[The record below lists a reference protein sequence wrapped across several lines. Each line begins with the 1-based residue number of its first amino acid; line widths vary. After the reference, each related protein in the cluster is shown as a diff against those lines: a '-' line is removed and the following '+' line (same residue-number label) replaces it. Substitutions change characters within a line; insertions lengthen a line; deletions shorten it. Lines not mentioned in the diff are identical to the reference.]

1 MLFYA
6 MILVLILNG
15 LIWTSGLK
23 FIHLYFLFILSFGL
37 FYYLFFR
44 LRALVK
50 YKQFIQKLELYTQK
64 NRWINI
70 ISGVI
75 LLFIFMHFIELS
87 GSPLIKAFK
96 SLDYY
101 GIVDLR
107 KSITRDHAFYW
118 NYGLNF
124 SLKAIIPF
132 LILYFHIKGPR
143 WFFYFFVALS
153 SFYALSLLQK
163 SFIVTIFLPLIVYT
177 VYEQKWKI
185 LLISMFIIISG
196 IVNIY
201 FATNPVLRGGKP
213 AKSIVVAEKK
223 GERSKYRIVVIGKAI
238 TKRLAII
245 PGEMVSEWFENIP
258 SKKPFLFGQGYRFI
272 APFLGKEYVSYSL
285 ELYPIMKPKYAE
297 KGIKG
302 SVNAASFMYEYANFG
317 WLGLILSG
325 FLLALIFNFV
335 ELIFFQH
342 TLLKICLNIFP
353 MLMLSSTSLFTLLL
367 TGGWIINILLFVCF
381 SGSFIKD
388 KSIG

>member
-1 MLFYA
+1 
-6 MILVLILNG
+6 MILLLILNG
-15 LIWTSGLK
+15 LIWISGLK
-23 FIHLYFLFILSFGL
+23 FVHLYALFILSLML
-37 FYYLFFR
+37 FYIIFFKLRSSLKR
-44 LRALVK
+44 LV
-50 YKQFIQKLELYTQK
+50 FINKIQIKTEK
-64 NRWINI
+64 KGWIYI
-70 ISGVI
+70 LTGVI
-75 LLFIFMHFIELS
+75 ALFIFMHLIELS
-87 GSPLIKAFK
+87 GSPLLKAFN

-143 WFFYFFVALS
+143 WFFYLFIIFSA
-153 SFYALSLLQK
+153 FYALSLIQK

-177 VYEQKWKI
+177 LYKRKWKTV
-185 LLISMFIIISG
+185 LLSAFIIFSG
-196 IVNIY
+196 IVSIY

-213 AKSIVVAEKK
+213 AKSIVIAEKK
-223 GERSKYRIVVIGKAI
+223 GERSQYRIVVISKAI
-238 TKRLAII
+238 AKRLTII
-245 PGEMVSEWFENIP
+245 PGEMVSEWFEHIP
-258 SKKPFLFGQGYRFI
+258 SKKPYLYGQGYRFI
-272 APFLGKEYVSYSL
+272 APFIGKDYVSYSL

-317 WLGLILSG
+317 WVGLILSG
-325 FLLALIFNFV
+325 FLLAFIFNFV
-335 ELIFFQH
+335 ELIFFEH
-342 TLLKICLNIFP
+342 TILKICLNIFP

-367 TGGWIINILLFVCF
+367 TGGWMINILLFICF
-381 SGSFIKD
+381 SAFFIKE